1 MSDITLSEQET
12 ERWKAAVQRSTG
24 DLPDAQSN
32 QIYIPPGETRSLPD
46 QSTSFGMK
54 QIQVDSI
61 ERLNEIF
68 GIPNTIFNTRPTS
81 DIASLSASVLKRA
94 GSGGLSHG
102 DDKLL
107 EKAAD
112 NILFGDS
119 AGFEEMAKV
128 INTVAFPVTLNVV
141 AAITALL
148 GDNARLVV
156 DGAPP
161 NAPQGLYLFVLGSLS
176 LGAGAQLTIKERVV
190 INLQV
195 AKSANG
201 EVKPQSPPPQ
211 S

>member
-24 DLPDAQSN
+24 DLPNAQSN
-32 QIYIPPGETRSLPD
+32 QIYIPPGETWSLPD

-68 GIPNTIFNTRPTS
+68 GIPDTIFKTS
-81 DIASLSASVLKRA
+81 DIAALSASVLKRA
-94 GSGGLSHG
+94 GSGGLPHG

-119 AGFEEMAKV
+119 AGFEEVAKV
-128 INTVAFPVTLNVV
+128 INAVAFPVTLNVV

-176 LGAGAQLTIKERVV
+176 LGAGAQLRIKERVV